1 MNKSILISLL
11 FISLIFS
18 QDKDCEFYLARLK
31 YEGGG
36 DWYANPSALPN
47 LSKAIMERTNIPIC
61 KDVKDISI
69 TNKELYKYPFI
80 YATGHGIMKFTPT
93 ERIKLRKYLEKG
105 GFLWVDDNYG
115 LDKSFRKE
123 MKIIFPDNP
132 LTPIP
137 SNHPIF
143 SSKYKMSGVPK
154 IHEHDGKPAQALGI
168 FFDNQL
174 IVLYTFS
181 ADIGDGMED
190 LHVHNDGEKLHELA
204 LRMGT
209 NVITWFFNP

>member
-1 MNKSILISLL
+1 MEKSVIILF
-11 FISLIFS
+11 FIILTVFS
-18 QDKDCEFYLARLK
+18 QDKSCEFHLARLK

-47 LSKAIMERTNIPIC
+47 LSKAIQKRTNIPIC
-61 KDVKDISI
+61 KEVKDISVSD
-69 TNKELYKYPFI
+69 KELFKYPFI
-80 YATGHGIMKFTPT
+80 YATGHGTMKFSPN

-123 MKIIFPDNP
+123 MNIIFPDNP
-132 LTPIP
+132 LTLIP

-143 SSKYKMSGVPK
+143 SSVYKMSGVPK

-168 FFDNQL
+168 FFNKQL
-174 IVLYTFS
+174 VVLYTYS

-190 LHVHNDGEKLHELA
+190 LHIHNDGEKLHELA

-209 NVITWFFNP
+209 NIVTWFFNP